1 MALIFGLSTKT
12 VLFVHLDGED
22 LFAPFGPAVDDLMAM
37 DPAPCRN
44 IIQCA
49 GVGAGYCQ
57 EIAVIQTGNLILG
70 PDNWHRTQQIC
81 RVEMVIRHAI
91 LAESRLLAGVRRLVP
106 YRYPRRV
113 SEC

>member
-1 MALIFGLSTKT
+1 MASIFGLSTKT

-44 IIQCA
+44 IIQGA

-57 EIAVIQTGNLILG
+57 EITVIQTGNLILG
-70 PDNWHRTQQIC
+70 PDNRQRAQQLC

-91 LAESRLLAGVRRLVP
+91 AAESRLLAGVRRLVP
-106 YRYPRRV
+106 CRYPRRV